1 MPHSSYLL
9 VGHTPSPRRRRDSDI
24 AEWFVLAD
32 CIAVVDDVHAAA
44 VAVDQIAETSMAA
57 DEALVLKSV
66 MVDQS
71 LHTPRSSNS
80 DVVSPVR

>member
-9 VGHTPSPRRRRDSDI
+9 FAHPPSPRRRRDSDF

-32 CIAVVDDVHAAA
+32 GIAVDDDVHAAA

-57 DEALVLKSV
+57 DEASVLKSV

-80 DVVSPVR
+80 EVVAPVR